1 MRAARPLAA
10 GLALCA
16 TLGTLAAP
24 AMALRLTI
32 DRAGDR
38 ALDFAERTCTRDKH
52 CVRSGVLNCRR
63 QSGHIVLCRI
73 FDERKTPVQ
82 ARYRCDR
89 LIRMTLDP
97 RSSRLPV
104 TGLGRWHC

>member
-16 TLGTLAAP
+16 TLGALAAP
-24 AMALRLTI
+24 AMAMRLTI
-32 DRAGDR
+32 EGLA
-38 ALDFAERTCTRDKH
+38 T
-52 CVRSGVLNCRR
+52 VRSTSPSAPAPATSTASAPGILNCRR

-82 ARYRCDR
+82 ARYRCKR

-97 RSSRLPV
+97 RTSRLPV